1 MRAINLFS
9 LTREI
14 DRNIL
19 QKYERLLSNRDKYI
33 QIRDEEVDI
42 IKKIVDIFRKQK
54 LENFVYENWFYS
66 FTIPNISK
74 EFDLLKVGFDNKIIN
89 IEIKSQEVD
98 QFKIERQ
105 LCQNRYYLSH
115 IGSEIYSFTCMLD
128 NNCDLKIFRY
138 DKKLKV

>member
-1 MRAINLFS
+1 MRSINLFS

-89 IEIKSQEVD
+89 IEI
-98 QFKIERQ
+98 
-105 LCQNRYYLSH
+105 
-115 IGSEIYSFTCMLD
+115 
-128 NNCDLKIFRY
+128 IFFIFIFHY
-138 DKKLKV
+138 H